1 MVTALQRAFTT
12 YFAVSA
18 LALPHFTAGAQV
30 EAWDADAPVP
40 LCATSTGEAGR
51 LFEGITGYV
60 SGPAR
65 FDRVVPS
72 SKNVNVILPVRTP
85 FGFYTAA
92 FEPGSSQLRFFN
104 DETLTYVCGIEV
116 VPFDP
121 DVHPLESISEG
132 DCAWMDPGARPFLTG
147 LANVVV
153 SPRYKAVLIGT
164 GLPIAELL
172 PLSAEA
178 IYVLGQQSGV
188 TTVAILGDNDV
199 VRQCPV
205 LVESTAEY
213 FAVVGLDENQIC
225 VDENGMTARL
235 TVGESATLSFAEQPY
250 TKIAVADEMVAEV
263 TPLGETSM
271 RVDTVAP
278 GITNIIAV
286 KSWPDRADVARDC
299 LIVVE

>member
-1 MVTALQRAFTT
+1 MIAARHKAIAATFALSVMDLPPATAD
-12 YFAVSA
+12 
-18 LALPHFTAGAQV
+18 AQV

-40 LCATSTGEAGR
+40 LCATSTGDAGR

-60 SGPAR
+60 SAPATY
-65 FDRVVPS
+65 DRIVPS
-72 SKNVNVILPVRTP
+72 YSDVHVDLSRRASS
-85 FGFYTAA
+85 GFYTAA
-92 FEPGSSQLRFFN
+92 SQTGRSQLRFFL
-104 DETLTYVCGIEV
+104 DETLTYVCGIEI

-153 SPRYKAVLIGT
+153 SPRYKAVLTGT
-164 GLPIAELL
+164 GLLIAELS

-178 IYVLGQQSGV
+178 IYVLRQQPGV
-188 TTVAILGDNDV
+188 TTVAFLGDNDV

-205 LVESTAEY
+205 LVERSAEY
-213 FAVVGLDENQIC
+213 FAIVGLDESQIC
-225 VDENGMTARL
+225 VDENGMTARF

-286 KSWPDRADVARDC
+286 KSWPDRADVVRDC